1 MIAANIIESAFH
13 PLIWLFLQ
21 VLLGVHD
28 VVGGSWGWAIIGL
41 TLIVRT
47 ATLPLTRQQFKGMA
61 KMRQHAPELK
71 KIQARYKDD
80 RQRQSEET
88 MKYYKEV
95 GFNPLS
101 TCLPLLLQFPVF
113 ISLVYMLRTDLKQHI
128 CTSAIKG
135 IKSLAGT
142 RCDLVVKTIKP
153 SQKVLYPEW
162 VHANNVVSKHASFLF
177 VHDITAKATG
187 VVLIVLMVLYVGTQT
202 FSSVMMSIGNDRN
215 QRLMAIAL
223 PFVFVLFVIQFAA
236 GLLVY
241 WIATNLT
248 MIPQQMYMLRKYGR
262 PSAVA
267 AADAGSTG
275 SAAKGRAAPAAKAN
289 GKVPADTAA
298 KAVRK
303 PSQPPPSAR
312 QRQRRKRSGRRR

>member
-1 MIAANIIESAFH
+1 MILANIIESAFH

-21 VLLGVHD
+21 ILLGVHD
-28 VVGGSWGWAIIGL
+28 VIGGSWGWAIIGL

-47 ATLPLTRQQFKGMA
+47 LTFPLTRQQFKGMA
-61 KMRQHAPELK
+61 KMRLHAPELK

-80 RQRQSEET
+80 RTRLNEET
-88 MKYYKEV
+88 MKYYKEAGV
-95 GFNPLS
+95 NPLGA
-101 TCLPLLLQFPVF
+101 CLPLLLQFPVF

-128 CTSAIKG
+128 CTSAVKG
-135 IKSLAGT
+135 VASLASIN
-142 RCDLVVKTIKP
+142 CKLVGETVTGAAK
-153 SQKVLYPEW
+153 L
-162 VHANNVVSKHASFLF
+162 HAQTLADAVVSKHASFLF

-187 VVLIVLMVLYVGTQT
+187 VVLIVLMVLYVGSQVFT
-202 FSSVMMSIGNDRN
+202 SVMMSVGNDRN
-215 QRLMAIAL
+215 QRIMAIAL

-262 PSAVA
+262 PNA
-267 AADAGSTG
+267 AATAAASGSGG
-275 SAAKGRAAPAAKAN
+275 SGGSGVVAPTKGN
-289 GKVPADTAA
+289 GKVPPDAAA

-303 PSQPPPSAR
+303 SSSPPPSAR